1 MNAGAYTTCDVRWH
15 NNNDSS
21 SNVQRF
27 IDFHSIYYIDIIIF
41 VTYWCCRRTYNSYIV
56 YTQTEQYIC
65 LGFFLNSFMR
75 TKPIEMYFFGIFL
88 SCLWISTLLC
98 AKFNFLGLWRLL
110 LHPSPHMDIILLRQ
124 TDSTQRHLLMV
135 NGMYVSRHTCI
146 YSPST
151 WMRGI
156 SMGIY
161 IQMNR

>member
-124 TDSTQRHLLMV
+124 TASFVDGKWNVCLETYMYIFPIHMNAWHF
-135 NGMYVSRHTCI
+135 NGNIHS
-146 YSPST
+146 
-151 WMRGI
+151 
-156 SMGIY
+156 
-161 IQMNR
+161 NE